1 MSSSTKKVFAY
12 LKPHKKKFILSLVC
26 MAFFGA
32 TDGGVP
38 LLLKSTLDGIFA
50 RHDKDI
56 LKILPFV
63 LLGFALFR
71 AVFDFLQSYLLSSV
85 GHLIVRDLRND
96 LHRVLLSLEPGYFI
110 KNSSADL
117 VARST
122 SDVVLVRGV
131 LTDTVAAVLR
141 DSIRVVALLS
151 VAIYLDPWLACIAFL
166 VFPIGV
172 YPVYKF
178 GKKLRKLSRRGQ
190 EGIGTLSELMQ
201 ESILGNRVVKVFNQ
215 EKLEQKLFDD
225 ANSTLTKVFIRSEFF
240 KALTGPVNEILASA
254 AMAGVVLYG
263 GYSVIGGIRSSGEF
277 ISFLAAL
284 FLLYDPFKKLSR
296 VSGTLQ
302 QGLSGADRIFQVL
315 ELEPSIK
322 DPVSPKVLPAKFDLC
337 FSNVSVWYNDPSQKA
352 LDKITVTIPQGKK
365 FALVGL
371 SGAGKSTFVDLIPRF
386 IDPREGAVTLGG
398 IDIREVTLKD
408 LRDKIALVGQHTFLF
423 NDTIYNNI
431 AYGCDGATREQVEQA
446 AKAAYA
452 HDFISQLPAKYET
465 MVGEGGLSLSGGERQ
480 RIAIARAI
488 AKNAPI
494 LILDEATAS
503 LDNKSE
509 REVQSALEAL
519 EKGRTTVVIAHRLST
534 IQNADEILVLREG
547 KIVERGAHAE
557 LISKKGEFER
567 LHALQFSSLTGTT
580 FAVTQ

>member
-1 MSSSTKKVFAY
+1 
-12 LKPHKKKFILSLVC
+12 
-26 MAFFGA
+26 MALFGA

-38 LLLKSTLDGIFA
+38 LLLKTTLDGIFTNK
-50 RHDKDI
+50 DKS
-56 LKILPFV
+56 LLEVLPFV
-63 LLGFALFR
+63 LLGFAVFR
-71 AVFDFLQSYLLSSV
+71 AVFDFAQSYLLSSV

-96 LHRVLLSLEPGYFI
+96 LHRVLLSLEPGFFI

-122 SDVVLVRGV
+122 SDVVLMRGV

-141 DSIRVVALLS
+141 DSIRVIALLIA
-151 VAIYLDPWLACIAFL
+151 AIYLDPFLACIAFL

-215 EKLEQKLFDD
+215 EQREQKLFDD
-225 ANSTLTKVFIRSEFF
+225 ANNNLTRIFIRSEFF
-240 KALTGPVNEILASA
+240 KALTGPINEILATG
-254 AMAGVVLYG
+254 AMAGVILYG
-263 GYSVIGGIRSSGEF
+263 GYSVISGIRSSGEF

-315 ELEPSIK
+315 ELVPSIK
-322 DPVSPKVLPAKFDLC
+322 DPVSPKALPTKYDLT
-337 FSNVSVWYNDPSQKA
+337 FSNVSVWYNDQAQKA
-352 LDKITVTIPQGKK
+352 LNDVSVTLPEGKK
-365 FALVGL
+365 IALVGL

-386 IDPREGAVTLGG
+386 IDPSAGSVKIGG
-398 IDIREVTLKD
+398 VDIKDITLKD
-408 LRDKIALVGQHTFLF
+408 LRSKIALVGQHTFLF

-431 AYGCDGATREQVEQA
+431 AYGCDGVVTREQVEGA
-446 AKAAYA
+446 ARAAFA
-452 HDFISQLPAKYET
+452 HEFIEALPQRYDT
-465 MVGEGGLSLSGGERQ
+465 MVGEGGLSLSGGQRQ
-480 RIAIARAI
+480 RLAIARAI
-488 AKNAPI
+488 VKNAPI

-509 REVQSALEAL
+509 REVQSALETL

-547 KIVERGAHAE
+547 KIIERGDHAS
-557 LISKKGEFER
+557 LLAKGGEFER
-567 LHALQFSSLTGTT
+567 LHALQFSSTVHSSSTI
-580 FAVTQ
+580 TQ